1 MAIDDIKFAE
11 ALRGRVEHA
20 LRDMLGIGCKVR
32 LLNEGTLPRSE
43 GKAVRV
49 EDTKKIRL
57 EAWQLVCGMFIEGG
71 EKMLVKQMSVFV
83 ENTTG
88 RLADLTG
95 VLAENN
101 IDIIACTIAD
111 TVDFGILRCIVEE
124 PEKATEI
131 LKKHGFTASITE
143 VVSVS
148 LEDKPGGLDKVLR
161 KLAAEDI
168 SVNYIYSTI
177 RSEEG
182 KAIIIMKVED
192 PKKAMDIL
200 EEAQ

>member
-1 MAIDDIKFAE
+1 
-11 ALRGRVEHA
+11 
-20 LRDMLGIGCKVR
+20 
-32 LLNEGTLPRSE
+32 
-43 GKAVRV
+43 
-49 EDTKKIRL
+49 
-57 EAWQLVCGMFIEGG
+57 
-71 EKMLVKQMSVFV
+71 MLVKQMSVFV

-101 IDIIACTIAD
+101 IDIIAC
-111 TVDFGILRCIVEE
+111 
-124 PEKATEI
+124 
-131 LKKHGFTASITE
+131 SITE

-168 SVNYIYSTI
+168 SVDYIYSTI